1 MEERLV
7 HCLEVALRNHVTD
20 IHFSLKEDG
29 TVLIEMRVNGV
40 IRQLKQQED
49 ERFFRY
55 LQYRANL
62 DVSNAMLPQTGRF
75 EAEVDGRKLALRF
88 ALLSSY
94 HVTSG
99 VLRILNNHESLT
111 ISSLTCDPEA
121 VKWMEQITSHRSG
134 LILFVGPTGSGKTSS
149 LYTILDATVG
159 KKIYTLEDPVEVF
172 SEKYVQIQIN
182 EKQQMGYAEGIRQ
195 LMRHD
200 PDIIMIGEIRDQ
212 IAAQMA
218 VRCALT
224 GHLVLSSLHS
234 SSCIN
239 AIERM
244 LDLQVSRAQL
254 QDVLC
259 GISNQRL
266 YDTADSRKIGVYEIM
281 DREEVRYYFSHERT
295 SSRFITLQKQIA
307 RAVAAGVVDSAQ
319 AAQDID

>member
-1 MEERLV
+1 MEERLI

-20 IHFSLKEDG
+20 IHFSLREDG
-29 TVLIEMRVNGV
+29 IVLIEMRVNGV

-62 DVSNAMLPQTGRF
+62 DVSNTLMPQTGRF
-75 EAEVDGRKLALRF
+75 EAEADGRRLALRF

-99 VLRILNNHESLT
+99 VLRILNNHESLQ
-111 ISSLTCDPEA
+111 ISSLSSDPEQA
-121 VKWMEQITSHRSG
+121 AWMEQITSHRSG
-134 LILFVGPTGSGKTSS
+134 LYIFSGPVGQGKTTS
-149 LYTILDATVG
+149 LYTILDAAAG
-159 KKIYTLEDPVEVF
+159 KKIYTLEDPVEVY

-182 EKQQMGYAEGIRQ
+182 EKQQMGYADGIRQ

-224 GHLVLSSLHS
+224 GHLVLTSLHS
-234 SSCIN
+234 SSCTN

-244 LDLQVSRAQL
+244 MDLQVSRIQL

-259 GISNQRL
+259 GVSSQRL
-266 YDTADSRKIGVYEIM
+266 YDTGDGRKIGVYEIM
-281 DREEVRYYFSHERT
+281 DHEEVRYYFSHAAV
-295 SSRFITLQKQIA
+295 SSRFIPLREQI
-307 RAVAAGVVDSAQ
+307 RRTVEAGIVDSAQ
-319 AAQDID
+319 ASQDFD